1 MSCPGRLILTR
12 KVLTKRL
19 VQGAAA
25 VLNFYA
31 IDSPLAQPRNTVV
44 SQVISSVIGVG
55 IRKLFELSPNYASI
69 RYIGGALSCAVAT
82 AVMALTKTVHPPAG
96 ATALLAVVND
106 DAVPLGWWLVP
117 MVLLGSV
124 LMVVVGLVIN
134 NIQRRFPVYWWTP
147 DHVGQALWP
156 PPADEEVG
164 AGREGK
170 MTTPSSASLRDEP
183 QVIIRRGQVIVP
195 SGMYLT
201 PEGMNF
207 LEEIS
212 ERL

>member
-1 MSCPGRLILTR
+1 M
-12 KVLTKRL
+12 
-19 VQGAAA
+19 
-25 VLNFYA
+25 LNFYA
-31 IDSPLAQPRNTVV
+31 IDSPLAQPRNTVL
-44 SQVISSVIGVG
+44 SQVFSSAIGVG
-55 IRKLFELSPNYASI
+55 IRKLFELIPHYASI
-69 RYIGGALSCAVAT
+69 RYIGGALSCAIAT

-96 ATALLAVVND
+96 ATALLAVVNNEY
-106 DAVPLGWWLVP
+106 VPLGWWLVP

-124 LMVVVGLVIN
+124 LMIAVGLVIN
-134 NIQRRFPVYWWTP
+134 NIQRRFPIYWWTP
-147 DHVGQALWP
+147 EQVGQALRRS
-156 PPADEEVG
+156 PADEEVG
-164 AGREGK
+164 TGHEGK
-170 MTTPSSASLRDEP
+170 MATPSSASFRDEP